1 MKIFRIEGQNDL
13 LKLLEAL
20 DAMEADEKWDGSE
33 DAEAA
38 VDGAP
43 ERRDS
48 AHLAGDE
55 GEGNDGDAGDY
66 TELKHPLIADG
77 IA

>member
-1 MKIFRIEGQNDL
+1 LKIFRIEGQNDL

-20 DAMEADEKWDGSE
+20 DAMEADEKWGGSE
-33 DAEAA
+33 NAEAA

-43 ERRDS
+43 DGRDS
-48 AHLAGDE
+48 AHLASDE

-66 TELKHPLIADG
+66 TELEHPLIANW